1 MALRAF
7 LESHDDAGF
16 PVNNGIFNCRLNQLS
31 RTPPPPLP
39 GGYTVNDRVFYA
51 ADSQTFP
58 SGDKLTRGQAGE
70 VMGHPESDEPHF
82 GKGVSVMFPGNKG
95 NISCYLYQLSRT
107 PP

>member
-39 GGYTVNDRVFYA
+39 GEYAVGDRVFFTG
-51 ADSQTFP
+51 DSKTT
-58 SGDKLTRGQAGE
+58 SNGDKLTHGQPDPASDSLIFGE
-70 VMGHPESDEPHF
+70 
-82 GKGVSVMFPGNKG
+82 GVSVMFLGNKG
-95 NISCYLYQLSRT
+95 NIGCPLTTLSRT